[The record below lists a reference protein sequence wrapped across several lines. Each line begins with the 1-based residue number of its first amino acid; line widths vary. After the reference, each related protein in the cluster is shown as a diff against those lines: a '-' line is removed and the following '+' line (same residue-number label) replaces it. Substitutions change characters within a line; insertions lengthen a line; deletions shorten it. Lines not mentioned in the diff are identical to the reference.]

1 MWYNCSSVKSKTMLV
16 HLYVYKFTEN
26 NLDILQKLKLMV
38 QTFMKKDLFFT
49 LSSILFECF
58 ILSLT
63 TVLKTRTI
71 YYLKANSLF

>member
-1 MWYNCSSVKSKTMLV
+1 MLV